1 MEGCPSVAS
10 NRGDENPLD
19 GDATAE
25 RIAAEEISMAHAWTR
40 MTVTT
45 ALVAGGL
52 GLWSVRAEVDVV
64 RAQAR
69 TPVTLTHVFT
79 GADGLSHVEVQ
90 TIALTPRGDAELSE
104 MARVSGLQFR
114 RQAPT
119 YVEDYH
125 PASRKQYVITL
136 RGEGEVELPDGQ
148 KIVGRAGDVWLME
161 DVTGKGH
168 ISRGRGTADRITLF
182 IPVAD

>member
-1 MEGCPSVAS
+1 
-10 NRGDENPLD
+10 
-19 GDATAE
+19 
-25 RIAAEEISMAHAWTR
+25 MAHASTR
-40 MTVTT
+40 TIVTL
-45 ALVAGGL
+45 ALVGGAVAV
-52 GLWSVRAEVDVV
+52 WSARADVDVAA
-64 RAQAR
+64 AQAR

-79 GADGLSHVEVQ
+79 GADGTSHVEVK
-90 TIALTPRGDAELSE
+90 TLALTPRGDAELSE
-104 MARVSGLQFR
+104 MAKVSGLQFR

-182 IPVAD
+182 IPVAE